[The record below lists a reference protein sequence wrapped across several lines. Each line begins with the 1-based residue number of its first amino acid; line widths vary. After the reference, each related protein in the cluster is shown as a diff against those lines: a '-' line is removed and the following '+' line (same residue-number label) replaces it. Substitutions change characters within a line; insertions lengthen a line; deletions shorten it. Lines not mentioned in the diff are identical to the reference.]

1 MNWEETRSKY
11 VTSATNFAGRYGY
24 ENLSSHIIDVMVSIM
39 MTRDGV
45 FDGGSFVQA
54 ICSNDLRAAVSRADS
69 EVLNYLKVMSNTYD
83 YCRIENNG
91 L

>member
-1 MNWEETRSKY
+1 
-11 VTSATNFAGRYGY
+11 
-24 ENLSSHIIDVMVSIM
+24 M

-45 FDGGSFVQA
+45 FDGGDFVQA